1 MKTRAFTL
9 ARRPRGFTLIELLVV
24 IAIIAIL
31 AAMLLPALAKA
42 KQKAHA
48 IHCISNLRQWG
59 LVWYNYC
66 DDHNGSFSTGL
77 GTTFARGEWV
87 VSLKSYY
94 GRKPYLLICPAATA
108 RRGDT
113 GTSTPEALYSG
124 SGAPAT
130 HRGPRTAY
138 EFPIQDPTAS
148 FSTNI
153 AASYGGNDWIYNTP
167 VGTSDV
173 QGRDTTKNWRKIHAA
188 NHPSDTPLMADAMWR
203 GGGPDVP
210 VTPDGNRPVFN
221 GEWSGAGHEFKH
233 FAIARHGKATQLVFF
248 DGSARRKGPRQLW
261 ELYWHNRFDVTYA
274 GTQGV
279 NYFPVWMR

>member
-1 MKTRAFTL
+1 MKTKAQTSSRC
-9 ARRPRGFTLIELLVV
+9 RGFTLIELLVV

-31 AAMLLPALAKA
+31 AAMLLPALSKA

-59 LVWYNYC
+59 FVWYNYC

-94 GRKPYLLICPAATA
+94 GRKPYLLICPTATA

-113 GTSTPEALYSG
+113 GTGTPEALYSG
-124 SGAPAT
+124 SGVPST
-130 HRGPRTAY
+130 HGGARTAY
-138 EFPIQDPTAS
+138 EFPIQDPSVNYA
-148 FSTNI
+148 TNI

-167 VGTSDV
+167 AGTADV

-188 NHPSDTPLMADAMWR
+188 NRSSDTPLMADAMWR

-210 VTPDGNRPVFN
+210 VTPDSDRPAFN

-233 FAIARHGKATQLVFF
+233 FAIARHGKVTQLVFF
-248 DGSARRKGPRQLW
+248 DGSARRKRPRQLW
-261 ELYWHNRFDVTYA
+261 ELYWHNRFDVTYV

>member
-1 MKTRAFTL
+1 MKTRVFTL

-59 LVWYNYC
+59 FVWYNYC
-66 DDHNGSFSTGL
+66 DDYNGSFSTGL

-94 GRKPYLLICPAATA
+94 GRKPHLLICPTATA

-113 GTSTPEALYSG
+113 GTGTREALYSG
-124 SGAPAT
+124 SGAPAI
-130 HRGPRTAY
+130 HGGPRTAY

-188 NHPSDTPLMADAMWR
+188 NHPSDAPLMADAMWR

-210 VTPDGNRPVFN
+210 VTPDSNRPVFN

-248 DGSARRKGPRQLW
+248 DGSARRKRPRQLW